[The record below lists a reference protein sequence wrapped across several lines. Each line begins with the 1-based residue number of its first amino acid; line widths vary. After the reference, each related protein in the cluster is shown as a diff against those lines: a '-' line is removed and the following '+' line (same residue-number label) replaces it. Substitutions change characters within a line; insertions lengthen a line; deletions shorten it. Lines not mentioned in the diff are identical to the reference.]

1 MSLTKTRGVVI
12 RATNLR
18 EADRILEIYSDDL
31 GKIRAVARGVRKI
44 QSKLAGHLEPFTY
57 VDLMLAKGRGDLP
70 TITGAKAISHFSGIR
85 KDVER
90 MASAAYLAELVSKLN
105 PDGQASR
112 RFPELLRGSLEA
124 LDNGHDPAGVVAYFE
139 WRALTTAGWQPE
151 LQHCVNCYQKLY
163 PQGLSFSL
171 AGGGVYCKNCA
182 NLDPEAFAVT
192 PEAVKLLRCY
202 TDRTFDE
209 VEGVMVGKNVRAE
222 TNRLVDRVVR
232 HTLERAPRSK
242 AFLAHLGAM

>member
-1 MSLTKTRGVVI
+1 MSLTKTKGVII

-70 TITGAKAISHFSGIR
+70 TITGAKALLHFSGIR

-90 MASAAYLAELVSKLN
+90 MASASYLAELVSRLN
-105 PDGQASR
+105 PDEQASK
-112 RFPELLRGSLEA
+112 RFPIILRDSFEA
-124 LDNGHDPAGVVAYFE
+124 LDTGHEPAQVVAYYE
-139 WRALTTAGWQPE
+139 WNAVTAAGWQPE

-171 AGGGVYCKNCA
+171 AAGGVLCKNCIE
-182 NLDPEAFAVT
+182 LDTEAITVSPEAI
-192 PEAVKLLRCY
+192 KLLRCY
-202 TDRTFDE
+202 STLSFEE
-209 VEGVMVGKNVRAE
+209 VEGVMVGKDVRKE
-222 TNRLVDRVVR
+222 TNQLVDHIVKY
-232 HTLERAPRSK
+232 TLDRAPRSK
-242 AFLAHLGAM
+242 AFLTHLEAM

>member
-12 RATNLR
+12 RATNFA

-70 TITGAKAISHFSGIR
+70 TITGARAISHFSGIR
-85 KDVER
+85 KQVER
-90 MASAAYLAELVSKLN
+90 GASAAYLAELVSKLN
-105 PDGQASR
+105 PDAQASR
-112 RFPELLRGSLEA
+112 RFPALLRGSLEA
-124 LDNGHDPAGVVAYFE
+124 LDNGHDPVQVVAYFE
-139 WRALTTAGWQPE
+139 WQALIAAGWQPE
-151 LQHCVNCYQKLY
+151 LSHCVNCYQKLY
-163 PQGLSFSL
+163 PQRLSFSL
-171 AGGGVYCKNCA
+171 LAGGVYCKECTH
-182 NLDPEAFAVT
+182 LDPEAFAVT
-192 PEAVKLLRCY
+192 PEAIKLLRCY

-209 VEGVMVGKNVRAE
+209 VEGVMVAGDVRAE
-222 TNRLVDRVVR
+222 TNRLVDQVVKY
-232 HTLERAPRSK
+232 TLDRAPKSK